1 MSSDRD
7 SSAALSRLCDVK
19 GCGKEATERVV
30 EREKPHI
37 GVPVCATHAFAL
49 TLGDFYIREVRD
61 AD

>member
-1 MSSDRD
+1 MSAGEVKG
-7 SSAALSRLCDVK
+7 SSGAEIRLCDVK

-49 TLGDFYIREVRD
+49 TLGDFYVRE
-61 AD
+61 AKP